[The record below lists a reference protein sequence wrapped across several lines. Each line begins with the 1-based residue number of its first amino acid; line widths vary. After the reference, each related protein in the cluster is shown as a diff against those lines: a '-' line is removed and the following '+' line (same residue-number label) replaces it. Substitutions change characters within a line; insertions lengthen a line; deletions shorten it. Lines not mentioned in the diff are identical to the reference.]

1 MMRSLYSGVSGLQN
15 HQTKMDVIGNNI
27 SNVNTIGFKK
37 GRVTFQDIF
46 SQYLDSPSAPN
57 QRLGGVNPKQV
68 GLGMS
73 IASIDTLFT
82 EGSLQMTGVKGDL
95 AITGNGFFVLRSG
108 ERELFTRA
116 GAFDIDSEG
125 RLVNPANGMRVQGWN
140 SQRTDTNYVINTT
153 GSIEDIQ
160 IPIQAKDPANATT
173 QVLLRSNLNK
183 NTQVIPPGSDA
194 QTTADNTWVVE
205 ETIYDAFGVGH
216 LLQMSFTRNTNTIN
230 QWDVDVA
237 INPNNENNVPTPVI
251 PTLAIGGQALPANTF
266 QVTFDNQGLIQ
277 SIGEETLGVLDVL
290 DRLQV
295 AVTFDVPNANPVTD
309 TTGFLVAQTQQFNI
323 DLGNTGQFVDSVT
336 QFASE
341 SSTKIYS
348 QDGYTMGYLQDFSID
363 QLGNVVGK
371 FSNDNRRVLAKI
383 ALASFSNPEGL
394 EKTGDTNFTVTSN
407 SGLANIGE
415 PATLDRGF
423 IQAGKLEMSNVDIA
437 EEFTDMIVTQRGF
450 QANSR
455 TIRTSDQMIQELLTL
470 KQ

>member
-1 MMRSLYSGVSGLQN
+1 MRSLYSGVSGLQN

-82 EGSLQMTGVKGDL
+82 EGSLQTTGVKGDL
-95 AITGNGFFVLRSG
+95 AITGNGFFILRSG
-108 ERELFTRA
+108 EEELFTRA
-116 GAFDIDSEG
+116 GAFDVDSEG

-140 SQRTDTNYVINTT
+140 AQRIDTDYVINTT
-153 GSIEDIQ
+153 GSIEDVQ

-194 QTTADNTWVVE
+194 TTIAENTWVVE

-216 LLQMSFTRNTNTIN
+216 LLQMSFTRDGATVN
-230 QWDVDVA
+230 QWNVDVV
-237 INPNNENNVPTPVI
+237 INPNNENNLPILPALT
-251 PTLAIGGQALPANTF
+251 IGGQALPANNF
-266 QVTFDNQGLIQ
+266 QVTFDNQGVIQ
-277 SIGEETLGVLDVL
+277 SVGEDAAGPLDLL
-290 DRLQV
+290 DRLEV
-295 AVTFDVPNANPVTD
+295 AVTFAVPDANPVPD
-309 TTGFLVAQTQQFNI
+309 ATGALITQTQQFNI
-323 DLGNTGQFVDSVT
+323 DLGNAGQFVDSVT

-371 FSNDNRRVLAKI
+371 FSNDQRRVLAKI
-383 ALASFSNPEGL
+383 ALASFANPEGL

-415 PATLDRGF
+415 PATVDRGF